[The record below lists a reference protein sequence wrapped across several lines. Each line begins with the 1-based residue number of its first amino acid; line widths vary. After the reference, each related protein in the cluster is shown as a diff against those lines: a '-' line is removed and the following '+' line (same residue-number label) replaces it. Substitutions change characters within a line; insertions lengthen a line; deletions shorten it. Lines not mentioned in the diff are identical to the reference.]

1 MRIQLIV
8 PNLCFTFMFYIINV
22 FILWQPDS
30 IRSWDGITWWQREG
44 EGIDGCRVAVNGR
57 WQQAEAHRHSCLPP
71 FCCSVHYYYSCSLSD
86 GRGDVEGRMVEW
98 GRAGLLS
105 DWARGRRGR
114 KPLSRWLRHRGRRRR
129 ERERV
134 HRTWVSAAEEEEEG
148 GASRL
153 DDWMGP
159 AMPWWSMGQVL
170 GFSHCRESA
179 LVLQFVFQCWGRL
192 HLLISPFH
200 HLLYSSSVSFP
211 ANCYEHRMC

>member
-1 MRIQLIV
+1 MIPSLRM
-8 PNLCFTFMFYIINV
+8 LCFMFMFYIINV

-114 KPLSRWLRHRGRRRR
+114 KPLSRWLRHRRRRRR
-129 ERERV
+129 EKERERESPQDV
-134 HRTWVSAAEEEEEG
+134 SVGSRGGGGGGTFQTGWLDGPSNALMEHGPGFRILPLPWVCFGPSVCVSVL
-148 GASRL
+148 GASAFAYL
-153 DDWMGP
+153 TFP
-159 AMPWWSMGQVL
+159 SSLIFQL
-170 GFSHCRESA
+170 SIFSC
-179 LVLQFVFQCWGRL
+179 
-192 HLLISPFH
+192 
-200 HLLYSSSVSFP
+200 
-211 ANCYEHRMC
+211 